1 MDVTLRGKREIFVRD
16 GITALLQK
24 LQKLKDGDKPIWFCL
39 LGLTACSLAA
49 LSGVAHC
56 FLPSWRTVLVQA
68 AAAVLGFLALGVL
81 SCLDYRRLSSLW
93 AFYTPAAVSLVLL
106 TFLFGYSR
114 AGSDDRAWL
123 PVFGTGFTFQ
133 PTEFLKPVFLLN
145 FSLHLSRVKKDMN
158 RPLAVALLLLHALAA
173 PLLIHFQG
181 DDGTAL
187 VFALVAAVM
196 LIGAGLSERWIA
208 LFGGI
213 CTICLPLGWAF
224 VLHEDQRLRILSLF
238 SQGEELA
245 AISYQQVQSL
255 AALRNGG
262 LFGIGLFSPGHTY
275 VPEARNDF
283 ILSFI
288 GESAGLLGILF
299 VLALLVL
306 LCFRLARLA
315 YLAKRAKN
323 PQGFLL
329 CLGVLS
335 LIVVQAAMNIGMCFR
350 LLPVIG
356 LNLPFLSAGGSS
368 LLSSFCAMGLAQS
381 VCIHKNPKPLTTTV

>member
-1 MDVTLRGKREIFVRD
+1 MCETESLPCCK
-16 GITALLQK
+16 K

-68 AAAVLGFLALGVL
+68 AAAVLGFLALGLL

-299 VLALLVL
+299 VLSLLVL